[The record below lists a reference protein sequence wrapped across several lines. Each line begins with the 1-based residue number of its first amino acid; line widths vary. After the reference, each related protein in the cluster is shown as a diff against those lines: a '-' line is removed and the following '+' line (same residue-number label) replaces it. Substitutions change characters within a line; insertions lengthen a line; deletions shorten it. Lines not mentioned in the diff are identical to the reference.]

1 MEKEMAKTMMD
12 NLPKIS
18 MIIAM
23 VYICV
28 LVLVW
33 LLYEDTHTFKF
44 VASMLLF
51 LYILFISV
59 YMLIIL
65 TLSF

>member
-23 VYICV
+23 VYICL

-33 LLYEDTHTFKF
+33 LLDEDTHTVKF
-44 VASMLLF
+44 VASRLL
-51 LYILFISV
+51 LIIV
-59 YMLIIL
+59 YMLIIFS
-65 TLSF
+65 LSF

>member
-1 MEKEMAKTMMD
+1 MDKEMAKTMMD

-23 VYICV
+23 VYICL

-33 LLYEDTHTFKF
+33 LLDEDTHTVKF
-44 VASMLLF
+44 VASRLL
-51 LYILFISV
+51 LIIV
-59 YMLIIL
+59 YMLIIFS
-65 TLSF
+65 LSF